1 MRIVAIFDSRLFS
14 FRYPNE
20 KNHELKRLLKLWN
33 NPVYIIDFIT
43 QHAVD
48 APKGINALQLA
59 TQIENDAVT
68 IDDYL
73 LKLGKNPQ
81 GNFEFFFKSLDN
93 NEFQIKSLSKRKG
106 RKNYLRLYAIR
117 IDNNCFVITGG
128 AIKFTKLMQDKEHTK
143 IELQKL
149 ERCREFLKNKGI
161 LDAESYF
168 EFIQEQ
174 NS

>member
-1 MRIVAIFDSRLFS
+1 MKIVAIFDSRLFS

-20 KNHELKRLLKLWN
+20 KTHELKRLLKLWN

-43 QHAVD
+43 EHAAD
-48 APKGINALQLA
+48 IPEDIKPMQLA
-59 TQIENDAVT
+59 SQIENDATT
-68 IDDYL
+68 IEDYL
-73 LKLGKNPQ
+73 LKLGTNRQ

-93 NEFQIKSLSKRKG
+93 NEYQIKPLSKRKG
-106 RKNYLRLYAIR
+106 RMNFIRLYAIR

-128 AIKFTKLMQDKEHTK
+128 AIKFTKLMQDREHTK

-149 ERCREFLKNKGI
+149 DRCREFLKNKGI
-161 LDAESYF
+161 YDAESYY
-168 EFIQEQ
+168 EFIKEQ